1 MTAGVQLHGVSQ
13 SAAAVALPCSAKPE
27 VSAEQRAPS
36 AARQCVSA
44 EARGIYL
51 LLEGGREDT
60 TMV

>member
-13 SAAAVALPCSAKPE
+13 SAPAAALPCSAKPE
-27 VSAEQRAPS
+27 VSAEQR